1 MADEVETPPQG
12 WYEDPEDQTGQTL
25 RFWTGS
31 QWTDQRRQQETETHG
46 PEARSLA
53 IAAEEVHAHPAGWYE
68 DSEDQAG
75 QTLRFWDGS
84 RWTDQR
90 RQQATATHEP
100 EPPSV
105 TIAAEIAKVVV
116 FAIALGF
123 GATGAVSLLGL
134 PVLAFYFP
142 LGFGVAGLALAI
154 VGYTLKGPTPWF
166 AWLAVAA
173 SVGAIIQG
181 ASGYSEYQDIQDQLD
196 QAQDELRGLP

>member
-1 MADEVETPPQG
+1 LADEVQAHPQGWYKDHDDPTGQTLRFWDGSQWTDERRQQETAAPGAERDSESTPADEAQTHPQG
-12 WYEDPEDQTGQTL
+12 WYEDPDDPT
-25 RFWTGS
+25 
-31 QWTDQRRQQETETHG
+31 
-46 PEARSLA
+46 
-53 IAAEEVHAHPAGWYE
+53 
-68 DSEDQAG
+68 G

-90 RQQATATHEP
+90 RQRETAAPEP

-142 LGFGVAGLALAI
+142 LGFGVAGLALAV
-154 VGYTLKGPTPWF
+154 VGYTLKGPTP
-166 AWLAVAA
+166 
-173 SVGAIIQG
+173 
-181 ASGYSEYQDIQDQLD
+181 
-196 QAQDELRGLP
+196 